1 MRNVRREDRG
11 PVRNARREDR
21 SPVPVAREKRT
32 ASMRLAEAG
41 SREDAVLCW
50 WPLAMIPTALRWRW
64 SMGREDAVLCREAV
78 KAEEERRPRAA

>member
-1 MRNVRREDRG
+1 
-11 PVRNARREDR
+11 
-21 SPVPVAREKRT
+21 
-32 ASMRLAEAG
+32 MRLAEAG